1 MSRCAEFSTADRT
14 LILRDRVT
22 IADAGDLHAEA
33 LRAAGCGTNV
43 RIDASELQLLDTA
56 AAQVL
61 IALQGALATRG
72 HQLEWSGIAEAPAR
86 HLARG
91 GLLPLL
97 NAAHD

>member
-1 MSRCAEFSTADRT
+1 MSRCAEFSIADRT
-14 LILRDRVT
+14 LMLRDRVT

-33 LRAAGCGTNV
+33 LLAARCGDNV
-43 RIDASELQLLDTA
+43 RVDASALQLLDTA

-61 IALQGALATRG
+61 IALQRALATGG
-72 HQLEWSGIAEAPAR
+72 HQLEWTGLAEAPAR
-86 HLARG
+86 HLTRG